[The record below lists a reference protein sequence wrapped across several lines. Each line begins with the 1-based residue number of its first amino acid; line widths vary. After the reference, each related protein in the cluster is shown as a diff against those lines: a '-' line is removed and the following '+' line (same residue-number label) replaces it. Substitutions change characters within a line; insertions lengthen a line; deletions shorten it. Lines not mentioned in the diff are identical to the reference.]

1 MFSCFIVLVVGKQV
15 PNFFLSYNNHYKILG
30 EGAFK
35 INFLCFN
42 AVVRRKLCGGVF
54 SKLSHLKGL

>member
-30 EGAFK
+30 EGTFK
-35 INFLCFN
+35 INFLRFN

-54 SKLSHLKGL
+54 SELSHLKGL